1 MIKSSKFKGFI
12 LMENFILILLA
23 ILIGYVLRRLNIF
36 SKDAPTILNQFVIYI
51 SLPAMILLQIPK
63 LSFSI
68 DTIIPVIVSYLVMG
82 ISIIIVLGLS
92 KVLNFSR
99 EVTGSLLL
107 VSILT
112 NSSFLGIPIINAYMG
127 DVAMPY
133 VLVYDQVG
141 TFIMLATYG
150 TFIASYYSNKNEV
163 SFKTI
168 TLKVLSFPPFIA
180 LIVSLFLMGV
190 EFNITISKV
199 LENLA
204 LTIVPIA
211 LVAVGL
217 QLQFKLPR
225 EDIKPFSVAIIIK
238 LIIAPIIAF
247 IVCFVFGWD
256 NLASKVSIMEASM
269 APMITAGA
277 IASMAGLAP
286 RLSSAIVGYGIL
298 MSFITSFIVFNL
310 IS

>member
-1 MIKSSKFKGFI
+1 
-12 LMENFILILLA
+12 MENFILILLA

-225 EDIKPFSVAIIIK
+225 EDIKPFSVALIIK